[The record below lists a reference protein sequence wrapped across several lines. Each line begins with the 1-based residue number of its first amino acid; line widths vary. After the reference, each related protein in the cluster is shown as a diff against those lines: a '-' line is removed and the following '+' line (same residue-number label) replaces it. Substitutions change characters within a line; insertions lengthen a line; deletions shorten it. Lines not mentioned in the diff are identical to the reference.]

1 MIERATSRTRW
12 ARRFVV
18 LAMLA
23 AAAVATVRFTRHQDA
38 AVVADI
44 PVFKTATVEA
54 GSLGVNERIDGSLEL
69 SDVTA
74 VVHRID
80 GQLGTTSAS
89 GTSNGGPTSPNAAGL
104 TSATAAGLTAG
115 LTAVDTCATDA
126 TTTTTNADTSTTT
139 EPASTTS
146 TSTTTSTTT
155 STSTTTPTSTTTAP
169 PDSGGAPSTS
179 DPCATTT
186 TTARPGGQGGT
197 GGFPTGGS
205 TGGGTTAGT
214 GGSST
219 GGTTTRVTQVV
230 TSAIE
235 VGAAVGL
242 GTVLYTVESRPVV
255 ALGGSVPAWRTM
267 TTGDTGQDVRQLEL
281 SLAALGYTSEGM
293 VVDDEFDDDT
303 ATAVA
308 AWQAGYGLEVTGE
321 VTLGSIVFVPSAAT
335 VQSVNIAV
343 GDDVADGTVAL
354 VLAAASQQVVIDVPD
369 GDEALITPGLEVGLG
384 GSGGNTGIVTL
395 LRSVER
401 SGSVVV
407 QAVIAPSTTLDAV
420 DGAVVTVTVSV
431 DELDGVLV
439 VPSEAL
445 VSRLDGNYALQ
456 VLLPDGTSEFRSVE
470 ILGVSGSTAAVRG
483 EGIEAGMEVLQ
494 PA

>member
-115 LTAVDTCATDA
+115 LTAVDTCATDP
-126 TTTTTNADTSTTT
+126 TTTTVADASTTT
-139 EPASTTS
+139 EPAS
-146 TSTTTSTTT
+146 TT

-439 VPSEAL
+439 IPSEAL
-445 VSRLDGNYALQ
+445 VSRLDGSYALQ
-456 VLLPDGTSEFRSVE
+456 VVLSDGISEFRSVE

>member
-38 AVVADI
+38 AVVADT
-44 PVFKTATVEA
+44 PVYKTATVEA

-219 GGTTTRVTQVV
+219 GATTRVTQVV

-267 TTGDTGQDVRQLEL
+267 ATGDTGQDVRQLEL

-303 ATAVA
+303 AAAVS

-321 VTLGSIVFVPSAAT
+321 VTLGTVVFVPSAAT
-335 VQSVNIAV
+335 VRSVNIAV
-343 GDDVADGTVAL
+343 GDDLADGTVAL

-384 GSGGNTGIVTL
+384 GSGGSTGVVTL

-401 SGSVVV
+401 NGSVVV
-407 QAVIAPSTTLDAV
+407 QAVIAPAAPLDAA
-420 DGAVVTVTVSV
+420 DGAVVKVTVSV

-470 ILGVSGSTAAVRG
+470 VLGVSGSTAAVRG
-483 EGIEAGMEVLQ
+483 EGIEAGTEVLQ
-494 PA
+494 PT